1 MMARVLLSLLTEMTK
16 ELRCTDVFTGCAHVE
31 QGHDIRALM
40 REFLIH
46 VRETHQVGA
55 PTPALRIQAMTAVR
69 EAQEQFE

>member
-1 MMARVLLSLLTEMTK
+1 MVK
-16 ELRCTDVFTGCAHVE
+16 ELRCEDVFTGCAHVE

-46 VRETHQVGA
+46 VRTIHHVET

-69 EAQEQFE
+69 EVQAQLE